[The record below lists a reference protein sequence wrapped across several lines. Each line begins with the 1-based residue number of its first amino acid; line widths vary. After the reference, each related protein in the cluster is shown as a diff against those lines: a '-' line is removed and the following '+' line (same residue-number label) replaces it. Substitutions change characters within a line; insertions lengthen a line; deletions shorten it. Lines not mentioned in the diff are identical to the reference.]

1 LAVADS
7 DLGPLDVVLPG
18 ITPWL
23 MGEYFKDLGGVDLGG
38 GWSGAEGWRARV
50 LPAEDFV
57 IGSLRVGRIRLQVE
71 GTPEALARV
80 RPLLD
85 LKLIRGGG

>member
-1 LAVADS
+1 MADS

-23 MGEYFKDLGGVDLGG
+23 MGEYFKDLGGVDLGD
-38 GWSGAEGWRARV
+38 GWAGAEGWRARI
-50 LPAEDFV
+50 LPAEDYV